1 MSPRPGARRGSLS
14 PGARFAYAGCA
25 VTLAAAA
32 LSAAPPARA
41 ADAGEGVDATSATG
55 AEGRQAHVR
64 LGVERTKFPGGEHVG
79 LVGTTYLVDVGK
91 DTGLSLGPAV
101 YGAITGR
108 RGGFFTFGGEA
119 AWRTRLIGPL
129 ATEIGLYAGGGGG
142 SGAPQGGGLMLRPH
156 VDLLWINDGYA
167 FGLSLSK
174 VKFPNGQIDSNQIG
188 LVFDAGTDFN
198 FVPAS
203 RLGAQVQSGGR
214 TGLGFDRMA
223 IVLGTYLPSRSLV
236 LNDGNLS
243 PRTIRTLGV
252 RAERGWGRNTYWGV
266 EASGAA
272 QSGVAGYAEYL
283 VSAAIEGQV
292 VAGRVDVGARV
303 AAGMSGGGNVP
314 VGGGAL
320 GKAALYGLVRVSD
333 NVALSLEGGL
343 ASSVGA
349 GRFRAASLG
358 LGMVWAFD
366 APAGRQAAARAVRND
381 FSFGVEQFN
390 AVRRDGSTRLL
401 QADVLKIDR
410 FVTPNVF
417 LTGQVHS
424 AVAGGAGGYSAALIG
439 AGWFQPLGPRLHVG
453 VEGLAGASG
462 GGGVDSHGFIGQAQ
476 GFVGYQ
482 ATPAIALRVGGGR
495 IKAARGPL
503 AANVVNAVVTF
514 TYGVSSGG

>member
-1 MSPRPGARRGSLS
+1 MSSRPGARPL
-14 PGARFAYAGCA
+14 
-25 VTLAAAA
+25 VLLALVASA
-32 LSAAPPARA
+32 LASAPSARA
-41 ADAGEGVDATSATG
+41 ANGAEASDATSPTG

-64 LGVERTKFPGGEHVG
+64 LGFERVKFPGDEHVG
-79 LVGTTYLVDVGK
+79 LVGTTYLVDVGQ

-101 YGAITGR
+101 YGAITGK

-119 AWRTRLIGPL
+119 AWRTKLIGPL
-129 ATEIGLYAGGGGG
+129 ATELGFYAGGGGG

-156 VDLLWINDGYA
+156 ADLLWVNDGYA
-167 FGLSLSK
+167 FGLSVSK
-174 VKFPNGQIDSNQIG
+174 VKFPNGRIDSTQLG

-198 FVPAS
+198 FVPAR
-203 RLGAQVQSGGR
+203 RLGAPVQSGGR
-214 TGLGFDRMA
+214 TGIGFDRME
-223 IVLGTYLPSRSLV
+223 IVLGTYRTAHALV
-236 LNDGNLS
+236 LNDGNPS
-243 PRTIRTLGV
+243 PRYIRTLGV

-283 VSAAIEGQV
+283 VTAAIEDSV
-292 VAGRVDVGARV
+292 IAGRVDAGARIGI
-303 AAGMSGGGNVP
+303 GMSGGGNIP

-320 GKAALYGLVRVSD
+320 AKASLYGLVRVSD
-333 NVALSLEGGL
+333 NLAVSLEGGV
-343 ASSVGA
+343 ASSTGA
-349 GRFRAASLG
+349 GRFRAESIG
-358 LGMVWAFD
+358 VGMVWAFD
-366 APAGRQAAARAVRND
+366 APAGNQSAARAVRND

-390 AVRRDGSTRLL
+390 AARRDGSSRIL

-410 FVTPNVF
+410 FVTPNAY

-439 AGWFQPLGPRLHVG
+439 AGWLQPLGSHLHVG

-462 GGGVDSHGFIGQAQ
+462 GGGVDSHGFIGQTQ

-482 ATPAIALRVGGGR
+482 ATPAVALRIGGGR
-495 IKAARGPL
+495 IKAGRGPL
-503 AANVVNAVVTF
+503 NANVVNAVVTF

>member
-1 MSPRPGARRGSLS
+1 MSSRCGARRASRALAGFALVAITGVALL
-14 PGARFAYAGCA
+14 GAA
-25 VTLAAAA
+25 
-32 LSAAPPARA
+32 SAHA
-41 ADAGEGVDATSATG
+41 ADVADGIDPSAPTG

-64 LGVERTKFPGGEHVG
+64 LGFERTKFPGDEHVG
-79 LVGTTYLVDVGK
+79 LVGTTYLVDVGP
-91 DTGLSLGPAV
+91 DTGISLGPAV

-119 AWRTRLIGPL
+119 AWRTKLVGPL
-129 ATEIGLYAGGGGG
+129 ATELGLYVGGGGG
-142 SGAPQGGGLMLRPH
+142 AAAPQGGGLMLRPH
-156 VDLLWINDGYA
+156 ADLLWVNDGYA

-174 VKFPNGQIDSNQIG
+174 VKFPNGQIDSTQIG

-198 FVPAS
+198 FVSARS
-203 RLGAQVQSGGR
+203 LGAPVQSGAR
-214 TGLGFDRMA
+214 TGIGFDRMA
-223 IVLGTYLPSRSLV
+223 IVLGTYVTPRSLV
-236 LNDGNLS
+236 LNDGAAA
-243 PRTIRTLGV
+243 PRTIRTIGV

-283 VSAAIEGQV
+283 VTAAIEDSVIAGV
-292 VAGRVDVGARV
+292 VDAGARV
-303 AAGMSGGGNVP
+303 AVGMSGGGNIP

-333 NVALSLEGGL
+333 NLALTVEGGV
-343 ASSVGA
+343 ASSTGA

-358 LGMVWAFD
+358 AGMVWAFD
-366 APAGRQAAARAVRND
+366 APAGNQITARAVRNE

-390 AVRRDGSTRLL
+390 AARRDGSTRLL

-410 FVTPNVF
+410 FVTSNVF
-417 LTGQVHS
+417 LSGQVHS

-439 AGWFQPLGPRLHVG
+439 AGWLQPLGSRLHVG

-482 ATPAIALRVGGGR
+482 ATPSLAFRVGGGR
-495 IKAARGPL
+495 IKAARGPVN
-503 AANVVNAVVTF
+503 ANVVNAVVTF

>member
-1 MSPRPGARRGSLS
+1 MSSRPGARRPS
-14 PGARFAYAGCA
+14 
-25 VTLAAAA
+25 LAAALRVVGAAFVVA
-32 LSAAPPARA
+32 LASAALGGAAPAHA
-41 ADAGEGVDATSATG
+41 AESGAGLDATGSTG
-55 AEGRQAHVR
+55 PEGRQAHVR
-64 LGVERTKFPGGEHVG
+64 LGFERTRFPGDEHVG

-91 DTGLSLGPAV
+91 DTGFSLGPAI
-101 YGAITGR
+101 YGAISGR

-142 SGAPQGGGLMLRPH
+142 GSAPQGGGLMLRPH
-156 VDLLWINDGYA
+156 ADLLWVNDGYA
-167 FGLSLSK
+167 FGLSVSK
-174 VKFPNGQIDSNQIG
+174 VKFPNGRIDSNQIG

-198 FVPAS
+198 FVPAG
-203 RLGAQVQSGGR
+203 RLGAQVQSGRR

-223 IVLGTYLPSRSLV
+223 IVLGTYLPRRSLV
-236 LNDGNLS
+236 LNDGSAAPHTL
-243 PRTIRTLGV
+243 RTLGV
-252 RAERGWGRNTYWGV
+252 RAERAWGRNTYWGV

-283 VSAAIEGQV
+283 VSAAIEESLI
-292 VAGRVDVGARV
+292 AGRVDVGARV

-333 NVALSLEGGL
+333 NVALSLEGGV

-358 LGMVWAFD
+358 VGMVWAFD
-366 APAGRQAAARAVRND
+366 APAGNQVAARAVRND

-390 AVRRDGSTRLL
+390 AARRDGSTRLV

-410 FVTPNVF
+410 FLTSNVF

-439 AGWFQPLGPRLHVG
+439 AGWLQPLGARLNVG

-482 ATPAIALRVGGGR
+482 ATPALALRIGGGR